1 MTAKPTPV
9 DPDEDQESVWDYP
22 RPPRLE
28 RCDRTLKVIHAGDVI
43 AETTDGWRVLET
55 SHPPNY
61 YFPPDDVAMEWLRES
76 DAPPTTCEWKGRTR
90 YYDLIVPE
98 TSNRNVIEQVAW
110 YYPDPVDQFA
120 ELTDAIAFYAHR
132 IDEAWVDGERAEPQ
146 PGNFYGGWITSDVVG
161 PFKGEPGTRHW

>member
-1 MTAKPTPV
+1 MTAKPTPIE
-9 DPDEDQESVWDYP
+9 PNEGQESVWDYP

-28 RCDRTLKVIHAGDVI
+28 RCDRTLKVIHAGEVI

-61 YFPPDDVAMEWLRES
+61 YFPPGDVDMKWLRES
-76 DAPPTTCEWKGRTR
+76 DARPTTCEWKGRTR
-90 YYDLIVPE
+90 YYDLIVPG
-98 TSNRNVIEQVAW
+98 TSEDRIIEQVGW
-110 YYPDPVDQFA
+110 FYPDPVDQFA
-120 ELTDAIAFYAHR
+120 ELIDAIAFYAHR
-132 IDEAWVDGERAEPQ
+132 IDEAWVDDQRAEPQ